1 MCYELYI
8 DVLFLVNLFFDFLL
22 LLTVKHIMRCPVSW
36 KRIFIGSIAGSAST
50 CLVIAIPGNN
60 ILKLILFHTVVNV
73 MMIVIGLKI
82 RKKEKIIKAILIL
95 YVTSILYGGILEIF
109 SPYLHTE
116 IIYFMIALLCA
127 FFIRN
132 IWMIFLREKRTQNT
146 ICTIILCE
154 GKVKRKITALIDT
167 GNTLTDPVSGEP
179 VNIIGKELAKQI
191 WEDKDQTEGI
201 RYIPFCTIENKG
213 IMPVFR
219 VEKMCMT
226 GNEDTWIKHPILGV
240 CEGQISES
248 KEYQMILNPDIIGG
262 L

>member
-22 LLTVKHIMRCPVSW
+22 LLTVKNIIKCQVSW
-36 KRIFIGSIAGSAST
+36 GRVFLGSIIGAALT
-50 CLVIAIPGNN
+50 CLVIASPFNG

-73 MMIVIGLKI
+73 IMIKVGLKI
-82 RKKEKIIKAILIL
+82 HNIVKTIRAIVLL
-95 YVTSILYGGILEIF
+95 YVVSILYGGLLEIF

-116 IIYFMIALLCA
+116 MIYFGIALLCA

-132 IWMIFLREKRTQNT
+132 MWKIFLEEKRTQNT
-146 ICTIILCE
+146 RCTVILQE
-154 GKVKRKITALIDT
+154 GKIQKKITALIDT

-179 VNIIGKELAKQI
+179 INIIGKELAKQM
-191 WEDKDQTEGI
+191 WGEKDQEKGI

-219 VEKMCMT
+219 IEKMHVT
-226 GNEDTWIKHPILGV
+226 GNGDIWIHHPVLGV
-240 CEGQISES
+240 CEGQMSES
-248 KEYQMILNPDIIGG
+248 EEYQMILNPDIIGG